1 MVIFFALFLSDN
13 KIARIFASQ
22 NVRFYDETGVS
33 ADSSHALTAV
43 YIFKQV
49 DVTIGDKMK
58 TGERV
63 IARSAPGRNV
73 IGIVRGR
80 ERREDE
86 TEKSRLFYFLCFD
99 DEELCKRMKGE

>member
-22 NVRFYDETGVS
+22 NVRFYDEIGVF

-86 TEKSRLFYFLCFD
+86 TEKSRLFYFLCVD
-99 DEELCKRMKGE
+99 DEKLCKRMKGE

>member
-58 TGERV
+58 NR
-63 IARSAPGRNV
+63 
-73 IGIVRGR
+73 
-80 ERREDE
+80 
-86 TEKSRLFYFLCFD
+86 
-99 DEELCKRMKGE
+99 